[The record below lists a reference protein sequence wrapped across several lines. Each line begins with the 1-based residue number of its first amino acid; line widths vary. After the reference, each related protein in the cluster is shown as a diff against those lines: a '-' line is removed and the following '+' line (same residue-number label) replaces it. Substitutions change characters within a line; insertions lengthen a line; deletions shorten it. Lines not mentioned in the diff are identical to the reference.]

1 MASFLFL
8 VIQFGL
14 VVTNHLYHYNNGS
27 AMCTLH
33 NYNTAFSPDSI
44 ILNYQ
49 YFGLLAVFCIH
60 SISHI
65 EYEDTIIDLHW
76 LLGI

>member
-27 AMCTLH
+27 AMCTLF
-33 NYNTAFSPDSI
+33 NYNTAFSPESI
-44 ILNYQ
+44 ILDNQ
-49 YFGLLAVFCIH
+49 YWSPLSVYIVFR
-60 SISHI
+60 I
-65 EYEDTIIDLHW
+65 EYEDTRIDYTLAIRH
-76 LLGI
+76 LS